1 MIALFCMLM
10 LIMHMAN
17 LNLYYLFYKK
27 KYNYLFSLLVSLFL
41 IYHNNG
47 EAYRCTS
54 LKIEL

>member
-41 IYHNNG
+41 YHNQ
-47 EAYRCTS
+47 RK
-54 LKIEL
+54 KIEKLAQSINMD

>member
-27 KYNYLFSLLVSLFL
+27 KYNYLFSLLFVIKFDKK
-41 IYHNNG
+41 
-47 EAYRCTS
+47 
-54 LKIEL
+54 KIKYK